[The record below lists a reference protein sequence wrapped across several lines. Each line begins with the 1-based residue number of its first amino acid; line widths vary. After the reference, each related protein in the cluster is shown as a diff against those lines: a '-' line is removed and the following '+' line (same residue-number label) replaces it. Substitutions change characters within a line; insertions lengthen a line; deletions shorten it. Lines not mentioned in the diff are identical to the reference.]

1 MQNLDER
8 MESYLKEF
16 KVREIR
22 PLEQEPQLS
31 SVWPRRLAA
40 AAVIVLTGG
49 LSLWFSR
56 REETT
61 VPHAASAMQSPL
73 NPESRPKTMSP
84 FLLTKLATEDSKA
97 FDAALTEASRRVLP
111 SLRGSESTL
120 RVLAAE

>member
-1 MQNLDER
+1 MQDLDER

-16 KVREIR
+16 KVRGIR
-22 PLEQEPQLS
+22 PLKQEPQPS

-40 AAVIVLTGG
+40 AAVIVLAGG

-56 REETT
+56 HQETT
-61 VPHAASAMQSPL
+61 VPHRESATQSPQ
-73 NPESRPKTMSP
+73 NSESRTKTMNP

-111 SLRGSESTL
+111 NLRGPESTL
-120 RVLAAE
+120 WVLAAE